1 VGFNQPKW
9 CLKKDID
16 KIGFSPTNMVAYGGV
31 YGIFY
36 GMNWY
41 GDLKLL
47 NLPGPLWVEALYSLT
62 TPTQCFFS
70 SRACSV
76 DTFCLDLLEKPP
88 KLINT
93 HIPHRFAESMF
104 MTDQEKESLRKH
116 SETNLGLYI
125 IWLVVSTPLKKYESH
140 LGLLFPILVES
151 RKIP

>member
-1 VGFNQPKW
+1 MVGEKN
-9 CLKKDID
+9 IN
-16 KIGFSPTNMVAYGGV
+16 KIGISPTNMVAFMV
-31 YGIFY
+31 YFMGWI
-36 GMNWY
+36 GMEIWNSWTFLAHC
-41 GDLKLL
+41 GWRLCIAWLHQHSVSL
-47 NLPGPLWVEALYSLT
+47 ALRT
-62 TPTQCFFS
+62 

-125 IWLVVSTPLKKYESH
+125 IWCSNPLKKYESH
-140 LGLLFPILVES
+140 LGLLFPILMES
-151 RKIP
+151 HKIP